1 MITGFM
7 HLHSVLRWVVLTL
20 LIVTFIKAAIGMLK
34 ESKDF
39 TSQAKLGLFTM
50 IAMHIQL
57 VLGLTLLLDGHW
69 AEYSLE
75 GMTRFFM
82 MEHTP
87 VMILAIIL
95 GTLGHLL
102 SKRANSVAAKFKK
115 QVIFFGIALL
125 LVFGMIP
132 WPFMRNFSEVFGWI

>member
-1 MITGFM
+1 M

-20 LIVTFIKAAIGMLK
+20 LIVTFIKAAIGMLN

>member
-1 MITGFM
+1 M